1 MSVITTKFALQDAMT
16 PALRLITRSLHE
28 MNGNVR
34 AAQRAIGPAF
44 DPSNCDE
51 FRGELEKISDR
62 LEELEKGYNDLI
74 AKQEQYNQKIRA
86 GSDASSGLAQKLKG
100 TVAAYAAA
108 QGVQKLVELS
118 DTMASG
124 TARLGM
130 VGESYGETD
139 TDAIKS
145 GIFAAAQRS
154 RGGYGD
160 LMSSVA
166 KLGLA
171 AGAAFSG
178 TDEIVRFSELVNKN
192 LVVGGA
198 SSTEQ
203 ASAVYQLTQAMSS
216 GRLQGDEYRSIIE
229 NAPLLAKS
237 IEDYMRNIEGAQGTM
252 KDWASEGLLTAEVI
266 KAAVFANADEVESR
280 FASMPYT
287 WSQVMTTMSN
297 HAIIAF
303 EPLLD
308 TIGDLANNT
317 DIQNTIQGT
326 VQIVATVAA
335 DATKVLAVL
344 SKNWG
349 VVRTAVIAVTAALI
363 AYKIAQMASNVQSA
377 IAAARE
383 AGLVGTK
390 GAMIG
395 ITAGLTGATVQET
408 AAQWALNT
416 AMFACPAF
424 WIAGAIG
431 AVAGIA
437 ISAASNVSAAADSV
451 SDLSDEIKDY
461 KKEYT
466 SAMSQIKLSDQASYV
481 DAEKV
486 KSIYERIG
494 DTLNTLAGGGYASA
508 DEVNTVYASV
518 QALYEIMPSLEST
531 VASQVKDWEDLRDV
545 LKEATEQFYDLALAN
560 AYYNTYSKKLEEAV
574 SQKIDLESTLRELP
588 SKYLSSE
595 NNPIMTF
602 AAGTDEAKLA
612 QRGYTVVDAET
623 VARDAFGLTSS
634 SDIADFVNQGYVYA
648 YANLHN
654 QEYRAESY
662 SIRSAITA
670 ANEDI
675 ENCLS
680 EMTEWREKAMEF
692 NSTYQSDLGDIV
704 ENTSK
709 SADELKYLRD
719 IAEQEAVNRFTTAE
733 VRIDM
738 TGMTNK
744 IESDADFDGFIG
756 LLSDGLS
763 EALATAAERAGT

>member
-266 KAAVFANADEVESR
+266 KAAVFANADEIESR

-335 DATKVLAVL
+335 GAAKVLAVL

-466 SAMSQIKLSDQASYV
+466 SAMSQIKLSDQASYI

-574 SQKIDLESTLRELP
+574 SQKIDLESTLRALP
-588 SKYLSSE
+588 SRYTSSVITPVLRSNYDE
-595 NNPIMTF
+595 Y
-602 AAGTDEAKLA
+602 EAKK
-612 QRGYTVVDAET
+612 QGYRAVDPYSVAEEWGFLGAEADRFVMANADKVFLRRT
-623 VARDAFGLTSS
+623 EPDFGEAYLTEKENLTS
-634 SDIADFVNQGYVYA
+634 
-648 YANLHN
+648 
-654 QEYRAESY
+654 
-662 SIRSAITA
+662 AINA
-670 ANEDI
+670 ASTDI

-680 EMTEWREKAMEF
+680 EMADWREKAMEF